1 MRTKRQFG
9 MSLIEI
15 MIGIVVAAILLA
27 LGAPEFSRGLQ
38 NSQIRTSAE
47 SIQNGLMLARAEAVR
62 RNRLVRFQLVTTT
75 GNDCALSDQG
85 RNWVIS
91 LDDPTNLCGTAPF
104 DEAAA
109 APAAPRI
116 IQVRAAGEG
125 SPNAAINGVGTS
137 LISFTGTGRAT
148 AAASFNITNPSGGNC
163 ATQADRSLPMR
174 CLRVTVS
181 TGGQVRMCD
190 PARDAA
196 PTQANMAGDPQGC

>member
-1 MRTKRQFG
+1 MQTKRQSG

-27 LGAPEFSRGLQ
+27 IGAPNFSLWLQ

-62 RNRLVRFQLVTTT
+62 RNTLVRFQLVTTT
-75 GNDCALSDQG
+75 GNDCALSDLG

-91 LDDPTNLCGTAPF
+91 LENPTNLCGTAPF
-104 DEAAA
+104 NEA

-125 SPNAAINGVGTS
+125 SANAVVNGGGTS
-137 LISFTGTGRAT
+137 LISFTGIGRAT
-148 AAASFNITNPSGGNC
+148 AAASIDITNPSGGNC

-196 PTQANMAGDPQGC
+196 PTQANTAGDPQGC